1 MLKYPGRFMVGSDT
15 WVNQRW
21 MYYEDTMKGYRT
33 WLGDLPADVA
43 KQGGLGQRRGA
54 VWGAAFL
61 ETHIVLEEL
70 AVPYQRVLVDRA
82 VNAHKSPEYL
92 KLNPN
97 GLIAVLV
104 QDGMAGRGGRAAGAV
119 RDGSHRAA
127 PVRHAPGA
135 GWRRRWARA
144 ERAHFYKWL
153 MWLTNTLQAT
163 LIVYFYPE
171 RWVAQGNAAGA
182 AEVKAAA
189 EAKIAGLLDQL
200 DGELARHGQV
210 WFMGAAYSA
219 LDPTSSP
226 CAAGRA
232 TSPRCRRVAGR
243 TWALP
248 SAHAGPPGGAARAG
262 GRAAGAALRLTVAR
276 GGRITHH
283 ASASPGTPARP

>member
-1 MLKYPGRFMVGSDT
+1 MLHLHYYPSTASMV
-15 WVNQRW
+15 
-21 MYYEDTMKGYRT
+21 
-33 WLGDLPADVA
+33 P
-43 KQGGLGQRRGA
+43 
-54 VWGAAFL
+54 
-61 ETHIVLEEL
+61 HILLEEL

-82 VNAHKSPEYL
+82 VDAHKSPEYL

-97 GLIAVLV
+97 GLIPVLV
-104 QDGMAGRGGRAAGAV
+104 QDGMAGGAGAPLV
-119 RDGSHRAA
+119 LYETAA
-127 PVRHAPGA
+127 IVLHLCDTHLGA
-135 GWRRRWARA
+135 GLAPPVGSA

-232 TSPRCRRVAGR
+232 TSPRCRRVGGR
-243 TWALP
+243 TWAHTFSACWPARRCSACWRP
-248 SAHAGPPGGAARAG
+248 SSWRRPSSDRCARRPDHASRQRVSRNASRALS
-262 GRAAGAALRLTVAR
+262 AALLWRRCT
-276 GGRITHH
+276 
-283 ASASPGTPARP
+283 